1 MKTTRRSIHS
11 VNCIFLIAL
20 AGCSQPAPAP
30 GVTYSASAVTKRP
43 DGKLKQFAPAITIDG
58 AVVNDVAEV
67 VNNDPPIGGK
77 LKTSHGK
84 ATFAITFPDKTTQMI
99 ALKAGDSKDL
109 LPKGQK
115 VGLRIQVQEA
125 H

>member
-1 MKTTRRSIHS
+1 MKQ
-11 VNCIFLIAL
+11 L
-20 AGCSQPAPAP
+20 AG
-30 GVTYSASAVTKRP
+30 
-43 DGKLKQFAPAITIDG
+43 AISVDG

-67 VNNDPPIGGK
+67 TYEGGAITVQVR
-77 LKTSHGK
+77 KTSHGK